1 MKPKGLALKLIL
13 LILTSI
19 TIIFCFIFSYN
30 YYFSRRII
38 LQNVSENADNLAKA
52 TVNPIDM
59 VLRSIE
65 KVPQNLAYFL
75 ESFSY
80 HGGDL
85 IDLVR

>member
-1 MKPKGLALKLIL
+1 MKIRGLALKLIL

-19 TIIFCFIFSYN
+19 TIIFCAIFSYN

-38 LQNVSENADNLAKA
+38 LQNVSENAGNLAQA
-52 TVNPIDM
+52 TVNRIDM
-59 VLRSIE
+59 VLHSIE

-80 HGGDL
+80 TL
-85 IDLVR
+85 KVYP